1 METHPG
7 QGVMKEE
14 KETVGNPLTGGSV
27 GSFGISEGT
36 TTGRGKKQNPQN
48 RCLTATASGEV
59 AQTLTSTTSE
69 RGLDREVWA
78 ASTVLRVRTGPECPE
93 DNLRELTQS
102 EIAPQTVGSAERKKM
117 RTFLRKALTHSLAT
131 HRTKD

>member
-1 METHPG
+1 
-7 QGVMKEE
+7 MKEE

-93 DNLRELTQS
+93 DNLRELTQDKNPNCGIS
-102 EIAPQTVGSAERKKM
+102 RGTNNKKKILPAKGSNA
-117 RTFLRKALTHSLAT
+117 SQWPLA
-131 HRTKD
+131 